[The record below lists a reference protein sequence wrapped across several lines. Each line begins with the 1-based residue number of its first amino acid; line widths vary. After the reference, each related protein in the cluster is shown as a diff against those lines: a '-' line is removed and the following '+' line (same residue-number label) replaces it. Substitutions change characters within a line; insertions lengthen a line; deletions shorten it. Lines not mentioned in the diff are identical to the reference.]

1 MIYIWLPRWT
11 DIELKRVIAILGN
24 PEFDAK
30 DVDPDLH
37 KRMQEGRGQGW

>member
-1 MIYIWLPRWT
+1 MICIWLHRWT
-11 DIELKRVIAILGN
+11 DIELKRVIAMLSN

-37 KRMQEGRGQGW
+37 KRMQEGRGRGW